1 MGAEGAAMTNPG
13 PVTVTLD
20 AAPPGGPAPGVPGSF
35 GPDELG
41 SYDSA
46 VRDKAEAGLART
58 LLEFVSELRR
68 EGDVSLL
75 PDVRSLLPERDV
87 ARVGFAL
94 SVRLRP

>member
-1 MGAEGAAMTNPG
+1 
-13 PVTVTLD
+13 
-20 AAPPGGPAPGVPGSF
+20 
-35 GPDELG
+35 
-41 SYDSA
+41 

-68 EGDVSLL
+68 PEGDVSLL
-75 PDVRSLLPERDV
+75 PDVRSLLPERET

>member
-1 MGAEGAAMTNPG
+1 
-13 PVTVTLD
+13 
-20 AAPPGGPAPGVPGSF
+20 
-35 GPDELG
+35 
-41 SYDSA
+41 